1 MTAGSTNTRRRH
13 WIHAAA
19 FILMEVAALAMVGY
33 DSEIQRSW
41 MGRLSHTVTAF
52 VWGGVENVRRYF
64 HLREENALLAE
75 QNQYLMRV
83 LSLEG
88 RRTQDTLSLPA
99 GRQRKGGDNWTGLP
113 AQIVKHQFKGDHSY
127 YLLDKG
133 AEDGVQADCGVVTPR
148 GVVGVVEAVSPHYS
162 YVRSFFSVGMT
173 VSVREDSTGVT
184 GPMVW
189 DGKGRSGARIR
200 SIPHHIL
207 IPPGREIRTSSYSAL
222 FPPDI
227 PVGVTGQTRISPD
240 GTQDIELNLY
250 EDPARLRYVV
260 IVSRT
265 WRDEIRQLE
274 Q

>member
-1 MTAGSTNTRRRH
+1 MVAGSTNTRRRH

-19 FILMEVAALAMVGY
+19 FILMEVAALAMIGY

-41 MGRLSHTVTAF
+41 MGRLSQTVTAYL
-52 VWGGVENVRRYF
+52 WGGVENVCRYF

-75 QNQYLMRV
+75 QNLYLMQA
-83 LSLEG
+83 LGLDG
-88 RRTQDTLSLPA
+88 RHPQDTSSLPA
-99 GRQRKGGDNWTGLP
+99 DIIRTGGDSWNCLP

-133 AEDGVQADCGVVTPR
+133 AKDGVQADCGVVTPR
-148 GVVGVVEAVSPHYS
+148 GVVGVVEAVSSHYS

-184 GPMVW
+184 APMVW
-189 DGKGRSGARIR
+189 DGKGRSGARIH
-200 SIPHHIL
+200 SIPHHIR
-207 IPPGREIRTSSYSAL
+207 IPAGREIRTSSYSAL

-227 PVGVTGQTRISPD
+227 PVGLTGQTRISPD
-240 GTQDIELNLY
+240 GTQDIELTLY
-250 EDPARLRYVV
+250 EDPTRLRYVV

-274 Q
+274 P